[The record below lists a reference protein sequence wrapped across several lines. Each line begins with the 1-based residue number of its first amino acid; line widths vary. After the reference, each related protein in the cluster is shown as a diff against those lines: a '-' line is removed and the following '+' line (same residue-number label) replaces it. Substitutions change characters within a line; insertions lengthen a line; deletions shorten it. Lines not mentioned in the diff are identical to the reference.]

1 MHAPVTKVTDHT
13 KLTWLHLI
21 DAFTTLEAFRV
32 IEATLKAW
40 LTFMLT
46 WTFWDCNMVV
56 MSLAKL
62 VIVVPMSI
70 DSLV

>member
-1 MHAPVTKVTDHT
+1 MHAPVTKVINHT
-13 KLTWLHLI
+13 KLAWLHMI

-32 IEATLKAW
+32 EEATLKAW

>member
-1 MHAPVTKVTDHT
+1 MHEPVKQMIDHN
-13 KLTWLHLI
+13 KNAWLHLI
-21 DAFTTLEAFRV
+21 DAFTSPQAFRV
-32 IEATLKAW
+32 VDATLKAW
-40 LTFMLT
+40 LTLVLT

>member
-1 MHAPVTKVTDHT
+1 MHAPVTKMINHN
-13 KLTWLHLI
+13 KLAWLHLI
-21 DAFTTLEAFRV
+21 DAFTTLEAFGV
-32 IEATLKAW
+32 VEAW

-46 WTFWDCNMVV
+46 WTCWDCNMVV